1 MHAAPHVRM
10 THGAIQMYTH
20 NIVRMT
26 HWAIQRY
33 THNIVRMTH
42 GAIQRYTHNNTT
54 FVASAIN
61 AEILQ
66 TAARVQPVD
75 SRSTSH
81 NAQART
87 QCDATCG
94 RRHEG
99 RLHEQHHAHEHVH
112 AGAGGDHKRQGRL
125 PAVPASEPRGSDTQT
140 KRYDVQSIMPP
151 EHMFDHIKAA
161 RMALTMPHQ

>member
-1 MHAAPHVRM
+1 MREHVRGAHLIDGPVGERHETNAVQRVAA
-10 THGAIQMYTH
+10 THARCAARSYDTRGDPEIHTRQYH
-20 NIVRMT
+20 ICRKRNQSR
-26 HWAIQRY
+26 QRQ
-33 THNIVRMTH
+33 I
-42 GAIQRYTHNNTT
+42 
-54 FVASAIN
+54 
-61 AEILQ
+61 
-66 TAARVQPVD
+66 AARVQPVD
-75 SRSTSH
+75 SRSTAQ

-112 AGAGGDHKRQGRL
+112 AGAGGDNKRQGRL
-125 PAVPASEPRGSDTQT
+125 PAVPAREPRGSDTQT
-140 KRYDVQSIMPP
+140 KRNDVQSIMPP

>member
-1 MHAAPHVRM
+1 M
-10 THGAIQMYTH
+10 THGT
-20 NIVRMT
+20 
-26 HWAIQRY
+26 
-33 THNIVRMTH
+33 
-42 GAIQRYTHNNTT
+42 IQRYTHNNTT
-54 FVASAIN
+54 FVENAIN

-66 TAARVQPVD
+66 IAVRVQPVD

-125 PAVPASEPRGSDTQT
+125 PAVTAREPRGSDTRGTQWPHGNNGQRANDHNLT
-140 KRYDVQSIMPP
+140 QINMVQDKLQPKRNDVQSILPP
-151 EHMFDHIKAA
+151 EHIFDHIKDA